1 MDKQFLYIDR
11 TNTQPVM
18 KKFIVIVA
26 AILLLAFRVDAQE
39 TKLPVFV
46 TDSLE
51 QYIKRGMRDWQIPGL
66 AIAIVKDGKV
76 VYSKGFGVK
85 EAGKNDP
92 VNEETL
98 FMIGSNTKAFTATA
112 LTMLD
117 HQKACSLDDK
127 VLRWLPDFKLNDP
140 FATKEIMIR
149 DLLSHRIGFETF
161 QGDFTYWTSSLTRQQ
176 VIEKMGVIKAPYGF
190 RTKWGYC
197 NAAFVTAGEVVSKV
211 SNQSWEDFVREKIL
225 LPLNMKQTLMLS
237 KELASAKNVAV
248 SHTIYKGKLI
258 KLPYPMIDNLA
269 PAGSMTSNVKDM
281 SNWLI
286 AQLDNG
292 KFEGKEII
300 PAEAIKKTR
309 EPQSYMGIDQRPN
322 TETNFYLY
330 GLGFELRDRK
340 GKLIVSHT
348 GGVDGF
354 VSSLV
359 MIPAEK
365 MGVIVLTNND
375 QNIFFQ
381 LLTNEI
387 RDAFLGLPYRGYQ
400 KGLNNFKNAQQKEKL
415 WLDSLQGVVAK
426 KNKWDIEPK
435 SFVGVYT
442 NEVYGPIEVKQES
455 RNLVIHFPNHPNMVG
470 KLEYLQDSKFLC
482 TYSNPMMGIREI
494 PFKVEQGKV
503 TGLTLNVADFVEF
516 TPYEFVKKN

>member
-1 MDKQFLYIDR
+1 
-11 TNTQPVM
+11 M

-26 AILLLAFRVDAQE
+26 ATLLVAFRVAAQE
-39 TKLPVFV
+39 THLPVFV
-46 TDSLE
+46 TDSLDK
-51 QYIKRGMRDWQIPGL
+51 YIRNGMRDWQIPGL

-76 VYSKGFGVK
+76 VVIKGYGVR
-85 EAGKNDP
+85 EAGTNDP
-92 VNEETL
+92 VDDETL

-112 LTMLD
+112 LAMLD
-117 HQKACSLDDK
+117 HQKAFSLDDK
-127 VLRWLPDFKLNDP
+127 VTKWLPEFRLADP
-140 FATKEIMIR
+140 LASREVNVR
-149 DLLSHRIGFETF
+149 DLLCHRIGFETF

-176 VIEKMGVIKAPYGF
+176 VIQKMGLIQAPYGF

-197 NAAFVTAGEVVSKV
+197 NAAFVTAGEVLSKV
-211 SNQSWEDFVREKIL
+211 SHQSWEAYIRENIL
-225 LPLNMKQTLMLS
+225 APLNMKQTLMLS
-237 KELASAKNVAV
+237 KDLSTSKNAAS
-248 SHTIYKGKLI
+248 SHTLYKGKLV

-269 PAGSMTSNVKDM
+269 PAGSMSSNVKDM

-292 KFEGKEII
+292 KFEGKQVI
-300 PAEAIKKTR
+300 PSEAIMKTR
-309 EPQSYMGIDQRPN
+309 EPQSFLGMDQRLS

-330 GLGFELRDRK
+330 GLGLEVRDRK

-359 MIPAEK
+359 MIPSEK

-400 KGLNNFKNAQQKEKL
+400 KGLSNFKTAQQKEKH
-415 WLDSLQGVVAK
+415 WLDSLNGVVAK
-426 KNKWDIEPK
+426 KNKWIVEAK
-435 SFVGVYT
+435 SFAGVFT
-442 NEVYGPIEVKQES
+442 NEVYGQIEVKQDGAGLS
-455 RNLVIHFPNHPNMVG
+455 IYFSNHPGMTG
-470 KLEYLQDSKFLC
+470 KLEYLQDSTFLC
-482 TYSNPMMGIREI
+482 TYSNPTMGIKEI
-494 PFKVEQGKV
+494 PFKIENGKV
-503 TGLTLNVADFVEF
+503 VGLTLRVADFVEF
-516 TPYEFVKKN
+516 TPYEFMRKN